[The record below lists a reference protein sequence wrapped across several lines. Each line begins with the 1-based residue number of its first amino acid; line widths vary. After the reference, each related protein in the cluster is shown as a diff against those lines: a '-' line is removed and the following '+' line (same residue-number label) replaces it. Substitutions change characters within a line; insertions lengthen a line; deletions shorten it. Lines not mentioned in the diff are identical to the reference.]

1 MEKKLTSPSGVRE
14 RHPLG
19 SKSPHKMKFNIYD
32 IKGKIVKNNDTYIL
46 EDNTTLNNL
55 VVSSTLLKP
64 FQETRGHSHEGKEEV
79 YFFLKGRG
87 EMTIDDETFTV
98 SPEDVVTIPDGAFH
112 KVKNLTGSYLYFVCV
127 FEGNRDH

>member
-1 MEKKLTSPSGVRE
+1 
-14 RHPLG
+14 
-19 SKSPHKMKFNIYD
+19 MKFNIYD
-32 IKGKIVKNNDTYIL
+32 IQGKIVKDNDTYIL

-64 FQETRGHSHEGKEEV
+64 FQETRGHSHRGKEEV

-87 EMTIDDETFTV
+87 EMTIDGETFMG

-112 KVKNLTGSYLYFVCV
+112 KVKNLTGSYLYFICV
-127 FEGNRDH
+127 FEGGRNH